1 MLCLPLV
8 SIAAICDR
16 LVIQLKVSADSL
28 ELNLNISSWLSP
40 AIRDVLLFDVT
51 ASW

>member
-8 SIAAICDR
+8 SIVAICDR
-16 LVIQLKVSADSL
+16 LVVQLKASADSL
-28 ELNLNISSWLSP
+28 ELNLNFASWLSP

-51 ASW
+51 APW

>member
-1 MLCLPLV
+1 MLSLPLL
-8 SIAAICDR
+8 SITAICDR
-16 LVIQLKVSADSL
+16 LVIQLKESADSL
-28 ELNLNISSWLSP
+28 ELILNFSSWLSP